1 MSTNRRLTEAEQ
13 ELGRAVL
20 QTTRE
25 QLKEIAK
32 DDPGLLWALRRY
44 LYVRLQHD
52 ERGKP
57 MQRKILKLKK
67 MASQKSLCAVCK
79 KELPERGAEL
89 DRFNAMAGYTE
100 ENTRLVCHDCHR
112 KIQAEKGFA

>member
-1 MSTNRRLTEAEQ
+1 MSSNRRLSESEQ
-13 ELGRAVL
+13 ELGREVL
-20 QTTRE
+20 QKTRD
-25 QLKEIAK
+25 QLKETAK
-32 DDPGLLWALRRY
+32 EDAGLLWALRRY

-67 MASQKSLCAVCK
+67 MASQKGLCAICK
-79 KELPERGAEL
+79 EELPERGSEL
-89 DRFNAMAGYTE
+89 DRFNAMDGYTI

-112 KIQAEKGFA
+112 KSQAEKGFA